1 MGEGGGGGGRKREKA
16 DKKKEETNQC
26 LTVTA
31 CSGKHQGERKREEY
45 EGRREEEKIEP
56 DSEEAK
62 QRNRVINERTT
73 EEKRERNLLSG
84 NRGKHTDEGN
94 REKDHKAKM
103 RNGKGK
109 KKNLAEDKKKIRYRR
124 CGQKGKTHKRMT
136 Q

>member
-1 MGEGGGGGGRKREKA
+1 M
-16 DKKKEETNQC
+16 NQC

-31 CSGKHQGERKREEY
+31 CRGKHQGERKREEY
-45 EGRREEEKIEP
+45 EVRREEEKIEA

-62 QRNRVINERTT
+62 QRNRVINERKT

-103 RNGKGK
+103 RNGKRK
-109 KKNLAEDKKKIRYRR
+109 ER
-124 CGQKGKTHKRMT
+124 
-136 Q
+136 